1 MMVYSQ
7 KNKLFH
13 MENPDICEYL
23 TRYYQGSF
31 LIWLPR
37 NFLADMSKRV
47 QPLYKELLLFLRLSL
62 KFLFT
67 CCWIKHK
74 ISHPVWTTNSMLK
87 NKSMQK
93 WAEVFAQSI
102 FISQRQEM
110 YITILHHK
118 EITIVYLRYSQ
129 KKKM

>member
-1 MMVYSQ
+1 
-7 KNKLFH
+7 
-13 MENPDICEYL
+13 
-23 TRYYQGSF
+23 
-31 LIWLPR
+31 
-37 NFLADMSKRV
+37 
-47 QPLYKELLLFLRLSL
+47 
-62 KFLFT
+62 
-67 CCWIKHK
+67 
-74 ISHPVWTTNSMLK
+74 MLK